1 MKKSLIISI
10 VLSVSIF
17 TLYSQNKTIKGG
29 VIDESLETWPCVSIM
44 INDTVKVGET
54 NVDGFFQVEIP
65 DSVKIITFIYIGF
78 EPKTIELVGQCDEV
92 VVIMMS
98 DAIYDFMTLKKIN
111 RLRKKRFKEL
121 PPIHKEAFLKGIFK
135 TEKACYKQ
143 EFIAYLRNP

>member
-54 NVDGFFQVEIP
+54 NVDGFFQVEIQGAEGSKFVLTP
-65 DSVKIITFIYIGF
+65 VRY
-78 EPKTIELVGQCDEV
+78 PC
-92 VVIMMS
+92 IM
-98 DAIYDFMTLKKIN
+98 IL
-111 RLRKKRFKEL
+111 
-121 PPIHKEAFLKGIFK
+121 
-135 TEKACYKQ
+135 
-143 EFIAYLRNP
+143 